1 MRMKKLSVLL
11 LASSI
16 AFQSVAANVWVSDE
30 VEAPLRSAPE
40 LNSKIVSLLKAGQK
54 VSVIDQNSK
63 YVKVK
68 TSDGNVGWL
77 SNYYVLREESVH
89 AKFAPMQSALSK
101 AKQQVKTLQAE
112 LNDKTTLVKQLQADI
127 SNTKKS
133 AGEVAER
140 AKNSESGAAKLMSDN
155 EALQQKLSEQNTL
168 IKKLTSALDIAK
180 QKATDAN
187 TKYYSLV
194 KVSENAV
201 DIDKQNRSL
210 QEKAVFFEQEI
221 QKLKT
226 ENQSLKAK
234 IGKKEFII
242 GALTVLGSILV
253 GYVLSIMMP
262 PRSRRRSNGYSSSL

>member
-1 MRMKKLSVLL
+1 MKKLSFLL
-11 LASSI
+11 LAGCI
-16 AFQSVAANVWVSDE
+16 TFQSVATDVWVSDE

-40 LNSKIVSLLKAGQK
+40 LNSKIVTLLKSGQK
-54 VSVIDQNSK
+54 VSVLSQNDK

-68 TSDGNVGWL
+68 TADGNVGWL

-89 AKFAPMQSALSK
+89 AKFAPTQAALTK
-101 AKQQVKTLQAE
+101 AQKQIQTLKAE
-112 LNDKTTLVKQLQADI
+112 LNEKNSLVKQLQADI
-127 SNTKKS
+127 NSTKKS

-140 AKNSESGAAKLMSDN
+140 AKNSETGAAKLLSDN
-155 EALQQKLSEQNTL
+155 EALQKKLGEQNTL
-168 IKKLTSALDIAK
+168 IKKLTTALDIAK

-226 ENQSLKAK
+226 ENQSLKSK

-253 GYVLSIMMP
+253 GYVLSVMMP
-262 PRSRRRSNGYSSSL
+262 PRGRRTSRSYPTL

>member
-1 MRMKKLSVLL
+1 MKKISCLL
-11 LASSI
+11 LASSLT
-16 AFQSVAANVWVSDE
+16 FQTLAASVWVSDE

-54 VSVIDQNSK
+54 VSVIDQNDK
-63 YVKVK
+63 YIKVK
-68 TSDGNVGWL
+68 TADGSVGWL

-89 AKFAPMQSALSK
+89 AKFAPMQSALAK
-101 AKQQVKTLQAE
+101 AKQQVQTLRSE
-112 LNDKTTLVKQLQADI
+112 LDEKKSLIAQLQADVN
-127 SNTKKS
+127 STKKNAS
-133 AGEVAER
+133 EAAER
-140 AKNSESGAAKLMSDN
+140 AKSSESGATKLLSDN
-155 EALQQKLSEQNTL
+155 ESLQQKLSEQNTL
-168 IKKLTSALDIAK
+168 IKKLTTALDAAK

-234 IGKKEFII
+234 IGKKEFIV

-253 GYVLSIMMP
+253 GYVLSVMMP
-262 PRSRRRSNGYSSSL
+262 PRGRRRSSSSYSSSL